1 MLTRHGYHVLVA
13 EDGQAALRAAESD
26 PRRIDL
32 LITDVVMPGLGGRAL
47 AEQIQRRRPG
57 LRTLFISGYTED
69 TVMRQGVLEPNV
81 AFLAKPFSPETLTRT
96 VREVLNDQVRPRV
109 ET

>member
-1 MLTRHGYHVLVA
+1 
-13 EDGQAALRAAESD
+13 
-26 PRRIDL
+26 
-32 LITDVVMPGLGGRAL
+32 
-47 AEQIQRRRPG
+47 
-57 LRTLFISGYTED
+57 
-69 TVMRQGVLEPNV
+69 MRQGVLEPNV